1 MLDSDSGHCPHGFF
15 AVPVF
20 DADNPD
26 KQRALVCDRLQ
37 GDLLG
42 AGIPRHDPSV
52 RLFPAIAPVSM
63 PTSD

>member
-1 MLDSDSGHCPHGFF
+1 MLGSDSGHCPRGFF
-15 AVPVF
+15 AASVF

-42 AGIPRHDPSV
+42 ADIPRHDSSV
-52 RLFPAIAPVSM
+52 RLFPAIAPFST

>member
-1 MLDSDSGHCPHGFF
+1 
-15 AVPVF
+15 VF

-52 RLFPAIAPVSM
+52 RLFPAIAPFSM

>member
-1 MLDSDSGHCPHGFF
+1 MLGSDSGHCPRGFF
-15 AVPVF
+15 AVPMF

-42 AGIPRHDPSV
+42 ASIPRHDPSV
-52 RLFPAIAPVSM
+52 RLLRAIAPFSM
-63 PTSD
+63 PTGD